1 MPAFSFWV
9 VGPIG
14 KLNCLV
20 KRTYSIETSRH
31 VTNLCWSKH
40 DKIGISYLH
49 TWINVGLTLS
59 SEFLLLGYI
68 PNFEFEHFFSLIF
81 QLLKRLFSGHI
92 QLGESNYSLLA
103 FVLLIP
109 ASLFL
114 LCLIQL
120 LDYCN
125 RITKISYP
133 SLFKF
138 VPTVTERT
146 LLNFDDPFEII
157 HLCY

>member
-9 VGPIG
+9 IGPIG

-20 KRTYSIETSRH
+20 KRTYSIETSRR
-31 VTNLCWSKH
+31 VTILCWSKH
-40 DKIGISYLH
+40 KKIGISYLH

-59 SEFLLLGYI
+59 SEFLLIGYTV
-68 PNFEFEHFFSLIF
+68 NFEFKYYFSSIF
-81 QLLKRLFSGHI
+81 QLQNLF
-92 QLGESNYSLLA
+92 LFA
-103 FVLLIP
+103 FVLLIL

-125 RITKISYP
+125 RVTERNYP

-138 VPTVTERT
+138 VPNITERT

>member
-9 VGPIG
+9 IGPIG

-31 VTNLCWSKH
+31 VTILCWSKH
-40 DKIGISYLH
+40 KKIGISYLH

-59 SEFLLLGYI
+59 SEFLLIGYTV
-68 PNFEFEHFFSLIF
+68 NFEFKYYFSSIF
-81 QLLKRLFSGHI
+81 QLQNLF
-92 QLGESNYSLLA
+92 LFA
-103 FVLLIP
+103 FVLLIL

-125 RITKISYP
+125 RVTERNYP

-138 VPTVTERT
+138 VPNITERT

-157 HLCY
+157 HLCD

>member
-20 KRTYSIETSRH
+20 KRTYSIETGRD

-40 DKIGISYLH
+40 KKIGISYLH

-59 SEFLLLGYI
+59 SEFLLIGYTV
-68 PNFEFEHFFSLIF
+68 NFEFEHFFSSIF
-81 QLLKRLFSGHI
+81 QLLKELFSG
-92 QLGESNYSLLA
+92 QLQLDETNYALFAYVS
-103 FVLLIP
+103 LIP

-125 RITKISYP
+125 RMTKTSYP

-157 HLCY
+157 HL

>member
-9 VGPIG
+9 IGPIG

-20 KRTYSIETSRH
+20 KRTYSIETSRR
-31 VTNLCWSKH
+31 VTILCWSKH
-40 DKIGISYLH
+40 KKIGISYLH

-59 SEFLLLGYI
+59 SEFLLIGYTV
-68 PNFEFEHFFSLIF
+68 NFEFKYYFSSIF
-81 QLLKRLFSGHI
+81 QLQNLF
-92 QLGESNYSLLA
+92 LFA
-103 FVLLIP
+103 FVLLIL

-125 RITKISYP
+125 RVTERNYP

-138 VPTVTERT
+138 VPNITERT

-157 HLCY
+157 HLCD

>member
-40 DKIGISYLH
+40 NKIGISYLH

-59 SEFLLLGYI
+59 SEFLLIGYTV
-68 PNFEFEHFFSLIF
+68 NFEFKYYFSSIF
-81 QLLKRLFSGHI
+81 QLQNLF
-92 QLGESNYSLLA
+92 LFA
-103 FVLLIP
+103 FVLLIL

-125 RITKISYP
+125 RVTERNYP

-138 VPTVTERT
+138 VPNITERT

-157 HLCY
+157 HLCD

>member
-9 VGPIG
+9 IGPIG

-31 VTNLCWSKH
+31 VTNFCWSKH
-40 DKIGISYLH
+40 NKIGISYLH

-59 SEFLLLGYI
+59 SEFLLIGYTV
-68 PNFEFEHFFSLIF
+68 NFEFKYYFSSIF
-81 QLLKRLFSGHI
+81 QLQNLF
-92 QLGESNYSLLA
+92 LFA
-103 FVLLIP
+103 FVLLIL

-125 RITKISYP
+125 RVTERNYP

-138 VPTVTERT
+138 VPNITERT

-157 HLCY
+157 HLCD